1 MAEFFPPLY
10 QLLNMRETE
19 NPTEM
24 SALLPEDGE
33 SKLEIDLGDRSY
45 QIHVV
50 AYGLTTLHQHSA
62 LPDAP
67 SAMVVTNTTV
77 WPLHGLSLLQS
88 LQQRYPVVHVVQLP
102 DGEEHKTW
110 QTLNLIFDA
119 LLKNGCDRKTVLFAL
134 GGGVVGDMTGF
145 AAACYMRGVPFV
157 QVPTTLL
164 AQVDSSVGGKTAINH
179 PLGKNMIGAFYQPL
193 LVVCD
198 LSTLDTLPQRELS
211 AGLAEVIKYGPI
223 ADMAFMEWLE
233 SSMDALLA
241 RDRDALAYAVRRSC
255 EIKAWV
261 VGQDEREAG
270 LRAILNFGHT
280 FGHAIEAGMGY
291 GAWLHGEG
299 VGAGMVMA
307 IELSHRLGL
316 VDAAYVQRLRA
327 LVQRAGLP
335 LHGPILDAA
344 DNAGRYLELMRV
356 DKKAEAG
363 EIRFVLIDGPGR
375 AVVRA
380 APDALVREVIDACC
394 L

>member
-1 MAEFFPPLY
+1 
-10 QLLNMRETE
+10 MRETE

-24 SALLPEDGE
+24 TTHILEDREGN
-33 SKLEIDLGDRSY
+33 LAIDLGDRSY

-50 AYGLTTLHQHSA
+50 PSGLTTLHQQSA
-62 LPDAP
+62 LPDAT

-77 WPLHGLSLLQS
+77 WPLHGSALLHS
-88 LQQRYPVVHVVQLP
+88 LQQRYPLVHVVQLP
-102 DGEEHKTW
+102 DGEEHKNW

-223 ADMAFMEWLE
+223 ADMAFLEWLE
-233 SSMDALLA
+233 TSMDALLA
-241 RDRDALAYAVRRSC
+241 RDKDALAHAVRRSC

-299 VGAGMVMA
+299 VGVGMLMA
-307 IELSHRLGL
+307 AELSLRLGL
-316 VDAAYVQRLRA
+316 VDAGFVDRLRT

-335 LHGPILDAA
+335 LRAPVLDAE
-344 DNAGRYLELMRV
+344 DNAGRYLALMRV

-363 EIRFVLIDGPGR
+363 EIRFVVINGPGR
-375 AVVRA
+375 AAVRA
-380 APDALVREVIDACC
+380 APDALVREVIDAFCD
-394 L
+394 